1 MLAAMTKSAD
11 ITNEVILKCQDKGL
25 ILFWLLFE
33 ELQSESHRHLLFLKK
48 REGCNNAKVMDEIY
62 NRVIFRSCF
71 LPLVHP
77 K

>member
-11 ITNEVILKCQDKGL
+11 ITNDLKCQDKGL

-48 REGCNNAKVMDEIY
+48 KLEGCAIMLEVMDEIY
-62 NRVIFRSCF
+62 NR
-71 LPLVHP
+71 